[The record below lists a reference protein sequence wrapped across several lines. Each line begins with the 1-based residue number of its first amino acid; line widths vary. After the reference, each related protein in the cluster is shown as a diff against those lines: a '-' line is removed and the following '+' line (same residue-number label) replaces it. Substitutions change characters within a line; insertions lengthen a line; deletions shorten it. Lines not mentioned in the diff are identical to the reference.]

1 MFLPSASMVMTTL
14 LLNNLGAPS
23 TLGAVPPPGFAQIM
37 TTQGAPEQSQ
47 ANMQVPAMM
56 NSTAMPMN
64 ATVMAGNSTDSSQM
78 GGSVLPGFPSIFP
91 PKSGGGNS
99 GPKLPSFPIPISNP
113 TPSVN
118 QSCVAGIKSLM
129 TSINESEG
137 RPIPRERV
145 SCFKPYTK
153 VPDAESLVVASVDA
167 ATNVTASISQ
177 LVQDVSGKRITAAIP
192 IIISDL
198 RTLTAVVAT
207 GVAHIA
213 LASAKGIFTSSSIV
227 YVLQGF
233 VTASQSVTDALIGE
247 KGFFAQFQVLTP
259 IRNTLLSLKSVVDKF
274 VLLLI
279 HMIPTNK
286 LTMAAQ
292 LHQQMDNSMSN
303 AISAFEEA

>member
-1 MFLPSASMVMTTL
+1 MFLSSTPMVMTTL
-14 LLNNLGAPS
+14 LLNNMYLTS
-23 TLGAVPPPGFAQIM
+23 ILGAVPPPGFAQNVA
-37 TTQGAPEQSQ
+37 TQGVQDASQ
-47 ANMQVPAMM
+47 ANMQVPAVM
-56 NSTAMPMN
+56 NSTASPMN
-64 ATVMAGNSTDSSQM
+64 ATVMAGNATDA
-78 GGSVLPGFPSIFP
+78 GGSIIPGLPSIFP
-91 PKSGGGNS
+91 KPSSGGS
-99 GPKLPSFPIPISNP
+99 GSGFPKFPLPNV

-118 QSCVAGIKSLM
+118 QSCVAGIKSLFAAAQD
-129 TSINESEG
+129 SEG
-137 RPIPRERV
+137 QPMPRERV

-153 VPDAESLVVASVDA
+153 VPDGENLVVASVDA

-213 LASAKGIFTSSSIV
+213 LATAKGVFTSSSLV

-233 VTASQSVTDALIGE
+233 VTAGQSVTDALIGQ
-247 KGFFAQFQVLTP
+247 KGFFAQFQALTP
-259 IRNTLLSLKSVVDKF
+259 IRNTLLGLKSVVDKF

-286 LTMAAQ
+286 LTLASD
-292 LHQQMDNSMSN
+292 LHQQMSNSMDK
-303 AISAFEEA
+303 AISAFDE